1 MIKKKEKEPKNFENA
16 LEELEQLS
24 EKNQGNSTSLE
35 EMLEIFERGT
45 YLSKY
50 CKETLNDIDDKIT
63 LLVKENNIFKKKK
76 IK

>member
-1 MIKKKEKEPKNFENA
+1 MIMKNNKPKTFEEA
-16 LEELEQLS
+16 LKELEKLS
-24 EKNQGNSTSLE
+24 EKIQDNSTNLE

-50 CKETLNDIDDKIT
+50 CKKKLNDIDDKII
-63 LLVKENNIFKKKK
+63 LLVKENDILKKEE

>member
-1 MIKKKEKEPKNFENA
+1 MKNNKPKTFEEA
-16 LEELEQLS
+16 LKELEKLS
-24 EKNQGNSTSLE
+24 EKIQDNSTNLE

-50 CKETLNDIDDKIT
+50 CKKKLNDIDDKIT
-63 LLVKENNIFKKKK
+63 LLVKENDILKKEE

>member
-1 MIKKKEKEPKNFENA
+1 MIMKNNKPKTFEEA
-16 LEELEQLS
+16 LKELEKLS
-24 EKNQGNSTSLE
+24 EKIQDNSTNLE

-50 CKETLNDIDDKIT
+50 CKKKLNDIDDKIT
-63 LLVKENNIFKKKK
+63 LLVKENDILKKEE

>member
-1 MIKKKEKEPKNFENA
+1 MIKKNNKEPENFENA
-16 LEELEQLS
+16 LEELEKLS
-24 EKNQGNSTSLE
+24 EKIQDNSTSLE

-50 CKETLNDIDDKIT
+50 CKKKLNDIDNRLT
-63 LLVKENNIFKKKK
+63 LLVKENDIFNEKK

>member
-1 MIKKKEKEPKNFENA
+1 MINKNEKEPIKFEDA
-16 LEELEQLS
+16 LNELEKLS
-24 EKNQGNSTSLE
+24 EKIQDKSTSLE
-35 EMLEIFERGT
+35 EMFEIFERGT

-50 CKETLNDIDDKIT
+50 CKEKLNDIDDKIT

>member
-1 MIKKKEKEPKNFENA
+1 MIKKNEKKPKNFENA
-16 LEELEQLS
+16 LVELEQLS
-24 EKNQGNSTSLE
+24 EKIQDNSTSLE
-35 EMLEIFERGT
+35 EMFEIFERGT

-50 CKETLNDIDDKIT
+50 CKEKLNDIDDKIT